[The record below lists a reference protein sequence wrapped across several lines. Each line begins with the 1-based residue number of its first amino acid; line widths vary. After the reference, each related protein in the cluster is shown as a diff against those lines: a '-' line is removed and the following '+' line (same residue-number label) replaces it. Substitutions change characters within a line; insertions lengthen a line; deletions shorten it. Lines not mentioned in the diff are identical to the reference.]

1 MKIQP
6 PNPHQP
12 MQKLKPQMMPLGVV
26 YNWMALGVVY
36 NWLFVNF
43 ILMLST
49 DVVRFL

>member
-26 YNWMALGVVY
+26 YNW
-36 NWLFVNF
+36 LFVNF

-49 DVVRFL
+49 DVVKIPVM